1 MADSVTRPLPGPAEA
16 AHDAAAESTVGAVST
31 PAVGAPAPAALS
43 AGRLKPW
50 GILMSAPMVLAL
62 LAGRKTV
69 TRRTSERW
77 ARCGVGRE
85 LWVREAFTVRRLNYW
100 DDIDDAEPFERPEQ
114 PSCMEA
120 EEVYYRATP
129 RVGLRRWVGPTAPP
143 PDAFQGR
150 PHAMTYLH
158 ESSPLE
164 SGPAARVERWTPA
177 VHMPEWASRIRRC
190 TVSVTREEWPGVP
203 VLSQAEAEREGFDS
217 PDAFAALWTEIN
229 GPVGGVV
236 YRIEMAEVER
246 G

>member
-1 MADSVTRPLPGPAEA
+1 MTRLPSPAEA
-16 AHDAAAESTVGAVST
+16 ASPAAESTT

-43 AGRLKPW
+43 SGRLKPW

-85 LWVREAFTVRRLNYW
+85 LWVRETFAVRRLNYW
-100 DDIDDAEPFERPEQ
+100 DDLDDDEYQHERAEQ

-143 PDAFQGR
+143 PDAFHGR

-158 ESSPLE
+158 ESSPLA
-164 SGPAARVERWTPA
+164 SGPAARVERWTPG
-177 VHMPEWASRIRRC
+177 VHMPEWASRIRRR

-203 VLSQAEAEREGFDS
+203 ALSQAEAEREGFDS
-217 PDAFAALWTEIN
+217 PDAFAALWVEIN